1 MIKVNLIIIMVFF
14 LINIA
19 INYPI
24 YLSEMKG
31 VFNRLARDY
40 KMKVYRDCL
49 MIMLLVILYNLAT

>member
-1 MIKVNLIIIMVFF
+1 MLKINLLIFIVFF
-14 LINIA
+14 LINVA

-40 KMKVYRDCL
+40 KMKVYRDCI
-49 MIMLLVILYNLAT
+49 MIVLLTVCYSMAT

>member
-1 MIKVNLIIIMVFF
+1 MVKLNIIIFIVFF
-14 LINIA
+14 LVNIA

-40 KMKVYRDCL
+40 KAKVYRDCV
-49 MIMLLVILYNLAT
+49 MIILLTAFYSFAT